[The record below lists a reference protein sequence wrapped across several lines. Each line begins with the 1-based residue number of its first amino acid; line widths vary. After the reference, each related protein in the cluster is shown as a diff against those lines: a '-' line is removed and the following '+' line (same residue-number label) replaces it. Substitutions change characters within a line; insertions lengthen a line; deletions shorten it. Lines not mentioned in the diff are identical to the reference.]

1 MSTPKPRL
9 CIYTKDVMLI
19 TGKSQTTALRLLRSI
34 RKAYRKSNDALV
46 TYTEFCDFTN
56 LDEDEVVKFLK

>member
-1 MSTPKPRL
+1 MNAPKPRL

-19 TGKSQTTALRLLRSI
+19 TGKSQATALRLLRSI

>member
-1 MSTPKPRL
+1 MNAPKPRL